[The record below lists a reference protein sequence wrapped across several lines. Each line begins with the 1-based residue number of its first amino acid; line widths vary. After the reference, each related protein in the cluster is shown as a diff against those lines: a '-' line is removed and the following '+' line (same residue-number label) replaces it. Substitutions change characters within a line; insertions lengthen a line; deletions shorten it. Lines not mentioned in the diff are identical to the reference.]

1 MKFMLN
7 KVLVGTGVLCV
18 VSSSLCLATE
28 EIKVSTSAPKS
39 DISLKLEVQHA
50 IDKGIAWL
58 AKAQTPAGYWSQAEY
73 PALTGLALTGIM
85 GEPSG
90 QMKAN
95 PPDYVVKGY
104 NYLLSNVQADG
115 GIYAKDMPNYNTSV
129 SMMALVASYNPSYE
143 PIVRKA
149 RNYVVGLQSDF
160 DKKGETDNPYDGGIG
175 YGSKY
180 EHSDMSNTMFAL
192 EAIYYTKFLA
202 DDKGGDTEALKKLNW
217 DAALKFIQRSQNLPG
232 YNDQSWVTG
241 DPQNKGGFIYFPG
254 DSKAGE
260 MELPAGTKAL
270 RSYGSISY
278 AGMLSYAYADLK
290 KDDPRVQAV
299 FDWLQA
305 NYTLDENPGMGGDGL
320 YYYYMTMAKALTTFG
335 VDTLTLKDGKQV
347 NWRKD
352 LAVRMLDLQKNDGMW
367 VNDKGRWW
375 EKDPN
380 LVTAYSLIVME
391 ILHRGL

>member
-1 MKFMLN
+1 MKFM
-7 KVLVGTGVLCV
+7 KKIGVGFAVTFCLSAAVSFAAEEVSVSASV
-18 VSSSLCLATE
+18 VRPDL
-28 EIKVSTSAPKS
+28 
-39 DISLKLEVQHA
+39 SLKLEVEHA
-50 IDKGIAWL
+50 IDKGINWL
-58 AKAQTPAGYWSQAEY
+58 AKAQQPGGFWSQAEH
-73 PALTGLALTGIM
+73 PALTGLVLTGIM

-95 PPDYVVKGY
+95 PPDFVIKGY
-104 NYLLSNVQADG
+104 NYLLSTVKPDG
-115 GIYAKDMPNYNTSV
+115 GIYVKDLPNYNTSV

-143 PIVRKA
+143 PILRKA

-160 DKKGETDNPYDGGIG
+160 GKPGVTDNMYDGGIG

-192 EAIYYTKFLA
+192 EAIHYTKFLS
-202 DDKGGDTEALKKLNW
+202 DDKGGEAVALKKLNW
-217 DAALKFIQRSQNLPG
+217 DAAVKFIERSQNLPG
-232 YNDQSWVTG
+232 HNDQPWASG
-241 DPQNKGGFIYFPG
+241 DSQNKGGFVYFPG

-260 MELPAGTKAL
+260 MDLDGGKKAL

-299 FDWLQA
+299 KEWLQN
-305 NYTLDENPGMGGDGL
+305 NYTLDENPGMGAEGL
-320 YYYYMTMAKALTTFG
+320 FYYYMTMAKALNAFG
-335 VDTLTLKDGKQV
+335 VDTLTLNNGQTV

-352 LAVRMLDLQKNDGMW
+352 LTLKMINLQKNDGMW
-367 VNDKGRWW
+367 VNDNGRWW

-380 LVTAYSLIVME
+380 LVTAYAVITME

>member
-1 MKFMLN
+1 MRYVIKIGLGLVATICLSAVAGFAAEAV
-7 KVLVGTGVLCV
+7 KVT
-18 VSSSLCLATE
+18 ATAA
-28 EIKVSTSAPKS
+28 KH
-39 DISLKLEVQHA
+39 DLSLKLEAEHA
-50 IDKGIAWL
+50 VDKGIAWL
-58 AKAQTPAGYWSQAEY
+58 AKAQFPGGYWSQPEH
-73 PALTGLALTGIM
+73 PALTGLVLTGIM

-90 QMKAN
+90 KMKAS
-95 PPDYVVKGY
+95 PPDFVVKGY
-104 NYLLSNVQADG
+104 NYLLSTVKPDG
-115 GIYAKDMPNYNTSV
+115 GIYVKEMPNYNTSV

-143 PIVRKA
+143 PILRKA

-160 DKKGETDNPYDGGIG
+160 DKPGVTDNIYDGGIG
-175 YGSKY
+175 YGTKY

-192 EAIYYTKFLA
+192 EAIHYTKFLS
-202 DDKGGDTEALKKLNW
+202 DDKGDKAEALKKLNW
-217 DAALKFIQRSQNLPG
+217 DAAVKFISRCQNLPG
-232 YNDQSWVTG
+232 KNDQPWASD

-260 MELPAGTKAL
+260 MDMAEGKKAL

-290 KDDPRVQAV
+290 KDDPRVEAV
-299 FDWLQA
+299 KDWLEK

-320 YYYYMTMAKALTTFG
+320 YYYYMTMAKALSAYG
-335 VDTLTLKDGKQV
+335 VDTLTLKDGRKV

-352 LAVRMLDLQKNDGMW
+352 LALKMLNLQKGDGMW
-367 VNDKGRWW
+367 VNENGRWW

-380 LVTAYSLIVME
+380 LVTAYAIITLE